1 MGCIGEFENE
11 IPKERQMGGI
21 RKALENGVKFGRKNK
36 LTDEQ
41 VEQLKLDKQQ
51 GIDIKTLQSTYG
63 ISRDSVYRLVRE

>member
-1 MGCIGEFENE
+1 
-11 IPKERQMGGI
+11 MGGI